1 MSILEYAEKK
11 KHKRIVK
18 IIQKAIA
25 KRAAA
30 VSLSSL
36 LDYAKSGDL
45 GAVQK
50 AVNSGAD
57 LEQSSK
63 DGYTALIYAAAKGH
77 TEVVEYLLKTG
88 ADPRAKDVDGMT
100 ALTFAEKKGHA
111 QIAKMLSQAINK
123 EEL

>member
-1 MSILEYAEKK
+1 MSILQYAEKK
-11 KHKRIVK
+11 NHKRIVK
-18 IIQKAIA
+18 IIRKAIA

-30 VSLSSL
+30 TVVSSL
-36 LDYAKSGDL
+36 LDDAKSGDL
-45 GAVQK
+45 EAVKK

-77 TEVVEYLLKTG
+77 KEVVEYLLKVG
-88 ADPRAKDVDGMT
+88 ADPRAKDIDGMT
-100 ALTFAEKKGHA
+100 ALMYAEKKGHA